1 MAITDFFRSISDPY
15 YLRNVVDEFFQVMS
29 EIKDDSKI
37 LIEELD
43 EIIHKENALSLNHQ
57 ATDEEMKT
65 SVDLRKD
72 AEEAFAAK
80 HAELLI
86 ARGFTG
92 EWEYT
97 AYDARVCLEK
107 LSDYLQKEEEEN
119 DFYLEC
125 MTTLHSNFRTLPFKT
140 PARLAALADRL
151 RGLLE
156 EPALPEYQHPEPEQ
170 ESILGLTD
178 RDKRLTATE
187 EYIDAI
193 KDLCREM
200 DQQINTLKEH
210 GPCFSPFAL
219 NEQEQELLRSVLTLV
234 REKTSFGGFS
244 VWASFPHFSSF
255 NRSHDLF
262 SQARQLQEKEKNTL
276 SELSLLSA
284 ALYQLISAPLDG
296 KPLEAHNIIDL
307 QQAVYTGVKQE

>member
-1 MAITDFFRSISDPY
+1 
-15 YLRNVVDEFFQVMS
+15 
-29 EIKDDSKI
+29 
-37 LIEELD
+37 
-43 EIIHKENALSLNHQ
+43 
-57 ATDEEMKT
+57 
-65 SVDLRKD
+65 LRKD

-80 HAELLI
+80 HAELLN

-92 EWEYT
+92 EWKHT
-97 AYDARVCLEK
+97 TSDAMVCLEQ

-119 DFYLEC
+119 DLYLEC
-125 MTTLHSNFRTLPFKT
+125 MATLHSNYRRLPFKT

-156 EPALPEYQHPEPEQ
+156 KPALPEYQHPEPEQ

-187 EYIDAI
+187 EYIDTI

-200 DQQINTLKEH
+200 DQQINTLKEN

-219 NEQEQELLRSVLTLV
+219 EKQEQELLRSVLTLT
-234 REKTSFGGFS
+234 REKISFGAFS
-244 VWASFPHFSSF
+244 VRASLPHLSIF

-296 KPLEAHNIIDL
+296 KPLEAQVIIDL
-307 QQAVYTGVKQE
+307 QQAVYTGVKHDETVSH